1 MVKQVALLEQIVVL
15 AAQPSLESLEHY
27 WYYPLKRNY
36 LMMKELVGSVGDAEA
51 GIVDWLNFVN
61 HNQW

>member
-15 AAQPSLESLEHY
+15 VAQPWLESLEHCL
-27 WYYPLKRNY
+27 YYQLRMSC